1 MITIIDY
8 GLGNINAFQNAYK
21 RLNISSKIAKSKDDL
36 NSTSKIILP
45 GVGSFDYAINLLNNS
60 GMREKLDHLVLIE
73 KVPVLG
79 ICVGMQIMGT
89 KSEEGICQGLNWIQG
104 DVLKFDETL
113 IQHRTKLPHMGWN
126 EIKVSHDNPLLSGFT
141 KNNFFYF
148 LHSYYFKCNY
158 KINSIAISNYGF
170 DFTSVVNS
178 KNIFG
183 VQFHPEKSHSNGEK
197 LLKNFALL

>member
-45 GVGSFDYAINLLNNS
+45 GVGSFVYAINLLNKS

-148 LHSYYFKCNY
+148 LHSYYFKCNNSDHVLGVSDY
-158 KINSIAISNYGF
+158 GSLFSSCINF
-170 DFTSVVNS
+170 E
-178 KNIFG
+178 NIYG
-183 VQFHPEKSHSNGEK
+183 VQFHPEKSHNNGEK
-197 LLKNFALL
+197 LLHNFALI